1 MREVRR
7 SALVSVS
14 SSNMYDLVNDVAA
27 YPDFIHWCRTATVHK
42 ETDRLMEA
50 SLELSSGGLS
60 KTFTTRN
67 ELVPNRSIEIGLLDG
82 PFRHLE
88 GRWLFEEIDSSASHV
103 ELEMRFEF
111 SNPVKSLLF
120 SRMFEDM
127 ANSLVD
133 SFARRAHQI
142 YER

>member
-1 MREVRR
+1 
-7 SALVSVS
+7 AD
-14 SSNMYDLVNDVAA
+14 MYALVNDVAA
-27 YPDFIHWCRTATVHK
+27 YPDFIHWCRAATVHK
-42 ETDRLMEA
+42 ETDCLMEA

-67 ELVPNRSIEIGLLDG
+67 DLVPNRSIDIGLLDG

-88 GRWLFEEIDSSASHV
+88 GRWSFGEIDSSASHV